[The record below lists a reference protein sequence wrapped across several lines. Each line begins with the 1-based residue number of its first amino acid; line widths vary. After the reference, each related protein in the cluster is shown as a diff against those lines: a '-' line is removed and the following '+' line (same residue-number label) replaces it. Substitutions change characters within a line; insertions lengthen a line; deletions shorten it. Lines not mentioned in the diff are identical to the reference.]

1 MYLTWN
7 AVPGAKS
14 YEIFYSTSA
23 DSGYKRLTNTKK
35 TSYKFS
41 KAKCGV
47 TYYFQMRVCV
57 KGAKSEFG
65 PVSYGRTD
73 LTGTPTLQVKKTTYN
88 SVSLKW
94 NKVPGAKK
102 YEIYYMDSIN
112 GGWQSLGLKGGTSF
126 THKKLV
132 TGATYYYQI
141 RPVRD
146 SFYGSW
152 SNDISA
158 STILSDVA
166 RLKVKAA
173 STDRMK
179 LTWKKVKGATQYVI
193 LRSEQIDGTYEVIGH
208 SPKASYMD
216 TGLQGG
222 TTYFY
227 KVYAVSGPYRT
238 KETAPV
244 GQMTKIPKVKK

>member
-57 KGAKSEFG
+57 KGA
-65 PVSYGRTD
+65 
-73 LTGTPTLQVKKTTYN
+73 
-88 SVSLKW
+88 
-94 NKVPGAKK
+94 
-102 YEIYYMDSIN
+102 
-112 GGWQSLGLKGGTSF
+112 
-126 THKKLV
+126 
-132 TGATYYYQI
+132 
-141 RPVRD
+141 
-146 SFYGSW
+146 
-152 SNDISA
+152 
-158 STILSDVA
+158 
-166 RLKVKAA
+166 
-173 STDRMK
+173 
-179 LTWKKVKGATQYVI
+179 TQYVI
-193 LRSEQIDGTYEVIGH
+193 LRSDKIDGTYEPIGH
-208 SPKASYMD
+208 SGKTSYTD

-227 KVYAVSGPYRT
+227 KVYAVSGSYRA
-238 KETAPV
+238 KETAAV